1 MSIRV
6 LLADDHPIVRSG
18 IRNELAHY
26 PDIEVIGEAI
36 DGNEA
41 LSLTD
46 KLQPDVLLLDLNMPG
61 PKATQIIRTLKTS
74 SNPPRI
80 LVLTAYSDSG
90 TILGMLTAGVHG
102 YLLKDE
108 EPGMIIEGIR
118 AVVQGKIWLS
128 NVITQSLVGQ
138 TVKEESNPPHEMLSQ
153 RELDVLRLIAQGG
166 SNQRIATEL
175 SISSRTVRF
184 HVENILSKLNV
195 SNRTEAV
202 TVALQRKWIDL

>member
-26 PDIEVIGEAI
+26 PDIEVVGEAI

-46 KLQPDVLLLDLNMPG
+46 TLHPDVLLLDLNMPG
-61 PKATQIIRTLKTS
+61 PKAVHIIRTLQTR
-74 SNPPRI
+74 SNPPRV
-80 LVLTAYSDSG
+80 LVLTAYSDIG
-90 TILGMLTAGVHG
+90 TILGMLKAGVHG

-108 EPGMIIEGIR
+108 ELGMISEGIR

-128 NVITQSLVGQ
+128 NVITQSLIGH
-138 TVKEESNPPHEMLSQ
+138 TVQEESNPPQEMLSP
-153 RELDVLRLIAQGG
+153 RELEVLRLLAQGC
-166 SNQRIATEL
+166 SNQRIAAEL
-175 SISSRTVRF
+175 SISKRTVRF
-184 HVENILSKLNV
+184 HVENILSKLRV